1 MSSFKLLEIIE
12 TFDRK
17 HTKEI
22 QKLKA
27 EVERQNKIIKQL
39 KGLFE
44 WTEKQKQA

>member
-1 MSSFKLLEIIE
+1 MSLFKLFENIE
-12 TFDRK
+12 VFEEK
-17 HTKEI
+17 QTKEI

>member
-12 TFDRK
+12 AVDRK
-17 HTKEI
+17 QTEKI
-22 QKLKA
+22 QELKA